1 MSRLVRRGF
10 IGHTVPAM
18 KPGDRMSYPIAARTI
33 VLLATLAAAGC
44 NREVGGNASGNA
56 QNASSNNAA
65 ANVVASAPAST
76 LPVQVYSQGI
86 RVGEGDG
93 REFRFGSAQAD
104 VVAALAPIGRP
115 PVETNAECGAGPL
128 QIGQWPNGLSL
139 LFQEGRL
146 VGWSVAAAAGNPV
159 RTPEGIGTGATRA
172 RLAAAYPRV
181 AVDESTLGTE
191 FEAGGIGGLLE
202 SEADDARVAA
212 LWAGTTCHFR

>member
-1 MSRLVRRGF
+1 MNYR
-10 IGHTVPAM
+10 
-18 KPGDRMSYPIAARTI
+18 IAARTI
-33 VLLATLAAAGC
+33 VLLASTLAVAGC
-44 NREVGGNASGNA
+44 NREAGGNAAGNA
-56 QNASSNNAA
+56 QNASSNKAA
-65 ANVVASAPAST
+65 ANAIAPAPAPAST

-86 RVGEGDG
+86 RVGEGNG

-159 RTPEGIGTGATRA
+159 RTPQGIGAGATRA